1 VFTSSLWSR
10 SSWDEILSRLGP
22 GCLGLACL
30 WAAAVGLLPATAVAA
45 LPGRNGSIAFG
56 TADVTYLGSDEEAD
70 GISVFESG
78 LVNANGRR
86 RRIVAR
92 GADPAFSPRG
102 RVLALARGGILVRP
116 LDGAK
121 VTRLTRGPDRFP
133 TWSPAGRRLAFAREL
148 PGPHGYC
155 EWTGSREVAYDSS
168 DPCPARLYTV
178 RRDGSDLRVLA
189 TRGWT
194 PSWSSQ
200 DEIAYVGADGAIW
213 ASDGQ
218 GTKARRVVDNGHDPD
233 WSPRGGRIA
242 FVRHSGD
249 RFGLFVV
256 NRDGT
261 GLRRLYVTGSHSLHS
276 VAWSPGGRH
285 IAFVKE
291 GNGLYTL
298 PLASGSR
305 PTKLMGAWCPSCSE
319 YETLYRLAW
328 QPLPRSR

>member
-1 VFTSSLWSR
+1 M
-10 SSWDEILSRLGP
+10 LSRLGL

-30 WAAAVGLLPATAVAA
+30 CAAAVAFLPATAVAA
-45 LPGRNGSIAFG
+45 LPGRSGSIAFG

-70 GISVFESG
+70 AISVFETG
-78 LVNANGRR
+78 LVAANGRQ

-92 GADPAFSPRG
+92 GADPAFSPSG
-102 RVLALARGGILVRP
+102 RVLALAGGGILLRP
-116 LDGAK
+116 LGGAK

-133 TWSPAGRRLAFAREL
+133 TWSPAGRRLAFARRVPTQE
-148 PGPHGYC
+148 GYC
-155 EWTGSREVAYDSS
+155 EWTGSRQVRYDSRQ
-168 DPCPARLYTV
+168 PCPARLYTI
-178 RRDGSDLRVLA
+178 RRDGGKLRVLA
-189 TRGWT
+189 DRGWT
-194 PSWSSQ
+194 PAWSSRGQ
-200 DEIAYVGADGAIW
+200 IAYVGADRAIW
-213 ASDGQ
+213 TSDSQ
-218 GTKARRVVDNGHDPD
+218 GTKAHRVVENGNDPD

-242 FVRHSGD
+242 FVRQSGEW
-249 RFGLFVV
+249 FGLFVV

-261 GLRRLYVTGSHSLHS
+261 GLRRLYVTRRHSLHS
-276 VAWSPGGRH
+276 VTWSPGGRH

-319 YETLYRLAW
+319 FETLYRLAW